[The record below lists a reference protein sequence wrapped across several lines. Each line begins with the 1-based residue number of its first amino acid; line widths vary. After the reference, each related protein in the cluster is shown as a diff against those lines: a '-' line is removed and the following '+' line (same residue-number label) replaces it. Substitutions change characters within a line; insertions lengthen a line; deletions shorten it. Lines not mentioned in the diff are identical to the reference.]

1 MMSLNSYWIEIQI
14 NKFVKL
20 RLFQILRF
28 YNIALHKIDLGQNV
42 LFIIIFVSF
51 QLLFIVCAGS
61 WVHRYIF
68 YGVSFENKR
77 IRTRRDIII
86 FTSLFTKFTSFFFFH
101 TKQNIL
107 CYSYVLCVYIGF
119 LKRHKYINKIVVIR
133 WWFFYFEFLFR
144 KTTEISTIKPSSRY
158 A

>member
-51 QLLFIVCAGS
+51 QLLFIVYAGS
-61 WVHRYIF
+61 WVHRYI

-86 FTSLFTKFTSFFFFH
+86 FTSLFTKFTSFFSFTPSKTYYVIH
-101 TKQNIL
+101 TFCAFILGFWNVINISIKSLWYDDDSFISNFCFGKQQ
-107 CYSYVLCVYIGF
+107 
-119 LKRHKYINKIVVIR
+119 K
-133 WWFFYFEFLFR
+133 
-144 KTTEISTIKPSSRY
+144 
-158 A
+158 